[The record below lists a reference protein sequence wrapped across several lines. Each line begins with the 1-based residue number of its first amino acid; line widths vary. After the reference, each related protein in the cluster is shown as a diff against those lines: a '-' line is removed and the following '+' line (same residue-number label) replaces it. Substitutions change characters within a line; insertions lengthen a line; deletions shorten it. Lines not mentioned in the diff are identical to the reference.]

1 MKIIKD
7 FLFCNQ
13 KFTDTKETKPTCINV
28 MAINNIR
35 VTSNAAL
42 GGEEVVTVD
51 MEDGS
56 VILAEDPKTFF
67 TEFADLLDED

>member
-13 KFTDTKETKPTCINV
+13 KFTDVKEVSPICINT
-28 MAINNIR
+28 MTINSIR
-35 VTSNAAL
+35 ITRSMPL

-51 MEDGS
+51 TEDGS
-56 VILAEDPKTFF
+56 IILAEDPKTFF

>member
-13 KFTDTKETKPTCINV
+13 KFTDAKETKPTCINV

-35 VTSNAAL
+35 ITRNAVL

-51 MEDGS
+51 IDGS
-56 VILAEDPKTFF
+56 SIILAEDPKTFF